1 MVQRRPSASDVN
13 DIVRM
18 LIHILLA
25 KPAKVLIHAEVAE
38 YMSALCSI
46 QSQTSFIPEMKVEGH
61 LLDSVLERTQAHRA
75 LYHAYY
81 LLRRNTR
88 FLT

>member
-1 MVQRRPSASDVN
+1 MVHRRPSASDVS
-13 DIVRM
+13 DVVRM
-18 LIHILLA
+18 LIQTLLA
-25 KPAKVLIHAEVAE
+25 KPAEAPIHAEVAE
-38 YMSALCSI
+38 AMSALRSTQC
-46 QSQTSFIPEMKVEGH
+46 QTSFTPEMKVEGH

>member
-1 MVQRRPSASDVN
+1 MVQRRPSVSDVN
-13 DIVRM
+13 DIVPM